1 MRSPLL
7 KLSDNTVCAFVSN
20 ISSLIANR
28 GLFSGNSLVFV
39 LLNVWSDFISSLLL
53 LFSTLVGSAVEFNG
67 SRSCVDAHYRRGLS
81 FLKIGLRWLTS
92 FVHKNF
98 SFLRFDHL
106 PVSPSAPCF
115 ASLKARDR
123 YYLKITFSFI
133 REHDCA
139 M

>member
-1 MRSPLL
+1 M
-7 KLSDNTVCAFVSN
+7 
-20 ISSLIANR
+20 
-28 GLFSGNSLVFV
+28 
-39 LLNVWSDFISSLLL
+39 
-53 LFSTLVGSAVEFNG
+53 GSAVEFNG

-106 PVSPSAPCF
+106 PVLPSAPCF

-139 M
+139 I